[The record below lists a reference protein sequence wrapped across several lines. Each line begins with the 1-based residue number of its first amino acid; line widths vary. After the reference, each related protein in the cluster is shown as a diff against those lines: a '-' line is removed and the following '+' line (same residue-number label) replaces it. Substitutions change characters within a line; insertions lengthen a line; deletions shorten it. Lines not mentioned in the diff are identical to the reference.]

1 MHFNIE
7 LIRKISF
14 NMNLKLQ
21 ISRIIRVAINR
32 EKVAL
37 IPGDLDLCAKF
48 FRQLII
54 LQLILCKYQN

>member
-37 IPGDLDLCAKF
+37 IPGIWTCVRSSLDS
-48 FRQLII
+48 
-54 LQLILCKYQN
+54 